1 MLLLDRAFETA
12 RKKNYKIVFP
22 ERDDQRIF
30 DAAKFLTKEKLAKI
44 VWLEN
49 TRITSSH
56 LETIKKQRP
65 NIKENIAEKLLMKPL
80 YLAGAILSLG
90 QADAMIAGV
99 MNPTKRVIEAAS
111 LTVGISKKLNHHS
124 SYFLMV
130 SPNGSEYI
138 FADCAV
144 NSLMSEEIL
153 HDISISAA
161 AIAEKLLGY
170 AKLALLSFST
180 LASGE
185 GETVRMV
192 RNVTESLTKKGIQ
205 AYGPIQADA
214 ALSREIAE
222 MKGIEH
228 SGDLNVLIF
237 PSLDAGNI
245 AYKLCQSLGNFK
257 SIGPFLQGFNKP
269 VCDLSR
275 GATTEDIISASVLT
289 LASI

>member
-65 NIKENIAEKLLMKPL
+65 NIKEKIAEKLLMKPL

-111 LTVGISKKLNHHS
+111 LTVGISKKLKHHS

-130 SPNGSEYI
+130 SPNGDEYI

-144 NSLMSEEIL
+144 NALMSEESIL
-153 HDISISAA
+153 LRKKENDYLQEIFY
-161 AIAEKLLGY
+161 KG
-170 AKLALLSFST
+170 AKQ
-180 LASGE
+180 
-185 GETVRMV
+185 
-192 RNVTESLTKKGIQ
+192 KGS
-205 AYGPIQADA
+205 Y
-214 ALSREIAE
+214 
-222 MKGIEH
+222 
-228 SGDLNVLIF
+228 
-237 PSLDAGNI
+237 
-245 AYKLCQSLGNFK
+245 
-257 SIGPFLQGFNKP
+257 
-269 VCDLSR
+269 
-275 GATTEDIISASVLT
+275 
-289 LASI
+289 